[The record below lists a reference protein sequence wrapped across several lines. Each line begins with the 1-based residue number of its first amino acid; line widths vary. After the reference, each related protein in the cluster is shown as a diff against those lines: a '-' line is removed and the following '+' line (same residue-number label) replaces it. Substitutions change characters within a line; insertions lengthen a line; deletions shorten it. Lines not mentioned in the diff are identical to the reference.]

1 MKDNRVFVDT
11 NIFIYASLE
20 ENRKS
25 DLKADKRNKSI
36 TLLQSISDKDVYINT
51 QVLNEIYSVLLR
63 HGINEKEIHNK
74 LSIIIKETK
83 VSVIRLKTIKYCWD
97 MRLKYKYSYWDC
109 LILTSALENDCTV
122 IYSEDMQHNQM
133 IEQTLRITNPFV

>member
-51 QVLNEIYSVLLR
+51 QVLDEIYSVLLR